1 MEPTKLLRLHQE
13 VYRGI
18 VQTSEKAKKP
28 APPPPKIDEKQ
39 LSWLEDNKIVQE
51 QNEIKKAL
59 KRKTQDDLER
69 IKVLGE
75 GQFGEVWLVETEFP
89 GVVSPAIKGKHQFA
103 LKIQQTYDD
112 QREEGAEEDIRAEIE
127 VMGKLS
133 HPFISTLFTY
143 WENEGSIDMLLGLM
157 PGGELWDVIHKED
170 PETGEWYSG
179 LPESHAR
186 FYAMVIADTLGYMH
200 AQKFIFRDLKPENVL
215 LDKDGY
221 PIIIDFGFC
230 KKVEDKTYTFCGTPN
245 YVAPEII
252 RNAGHNAAVDWWA
265 YGIVIYEMVSGENP
279 FYYDGLDDVSLFN
292 AICEEEG
299 EPLKD
304 CFSRHVRKL
313 VSKLLVKD
321 PTKRLGMLKGRA
333 QDILDHEW
341 FHGIN
346 LKKLR
351 AKKIKAP
358 WIPGQEDNEE
368 EKEDSEAELQR
379 EQKIE
384 EEKQREVRRQ
394 KVEAKMMEFR
404 ELELEEQRRRD
415 EAIRRQKENEERQKQ
430 LELEREAQRR
440 RQEEEKAEKYR
451 QLEFEAKQRR
461 EEEERKQEAVRI
473 KARQEAQAKAE
484 AEAAARIKA
493 QQEAQAKAEAEEA
506 ARIKAEK
513 EAKAKTKREAA
524 TKAKAE
530 KETARI
536 RAEEERER
544 RRLEKIRLEEEEKDR
559 LAAEKRRRQ
568 RMEEEEFEIQRE
580 REKRQQEKEELLR
593 QHAEEERKRKE
604 AEEKARAEK
613 KNKAAKEQGDS
624 SFSNNSE
631 EGELNLEDLERERE
645 QKKSDGGWGS
655 NSWKNNRSAPTLA
668 AWNPSSSPTK
678 NRRRSVED
686 ITSPGKGYV
695 NKLVKDGLKSPGGSS
710 VRRKDLEEVSKL
722 TPSGIVAKR
731 LSDAKKKELNSSV
744 PSLFQF

>member
-1 MEPTKLLRLHQE
+1 MLWQGPERADVVAASADGTMEPTKLLRLHQE
-13 VYRGI
+13 TYRGI
-18 VQTSEKAKKP
+18 MQTTEKAKKP

-59 KRKTQDDLER
+59 KSKTQDDLER

-89 GVVSPAIKGKHQFA
+89 GVVAPAIKGKHQFA

-143 WENEGSIDMLLGLM
+143 WESEGSIDMLLGLM

-215 LDKDGY
+215 IDKDGY

-252 RNAGHNAAVDWWA
+252 RNAGHNAGVDWWA
-265 YGIVIYEMVSGENP
+265 FGIVVYEMVSGENP

-292 AICEEEG
+292 VICDEEG

-358 WIPGQEDNEE
+358 WIPGQENKEE
-368 EKEDSEAELQR
+368 EKEDYEAELQR

-384 EEKQREVRRQ
+384 EEKQRDVRRQ
-394 KVEAKMMEFR
+394 KEEEEMRELR

-415 EAIRRQKENEERQKQ
+415 EASRRQKENEERQKQ

-440 RQEEEKAEKYR
+440 RHEEERAE
-451 QLEFEAKQRR
+451 KQRR
-461 EEEERKQEAVRI
+461 EAEELHRKQEAARI
-473 KARQEAQAKAE
+473 KAE
-484 AEAAARIKA
+484 AEAAAAK
-493 QQEAQAKAEAEEA
+493 AKAEAEQA

-513 EAKAKTKREAA
+513 DNKQRLKLKQQGSRLKRRH
-524 TKAKAE
+524 KLSPRE
-530 KETARI
+530 KLLLKPRLI
-536 RAEEERER
+536 R
-544 RRLEKIRLEEEEKDR
+544 RRL
-559 LAAEKRRRQ
+559 
-568 RMEEEEFEIQRE
+568 
-580 REKRQQEKEELLR
+580 
-593 QHAEEERKRKE
+593 
-604 AEEKARAEK
+604 
-613 KNKAAKEQGDS
+613 QG
-624 SFSNNSE
+624 
-631 EGELNLEDLERERE
+631 
-645 QKKSDGGWGS
+645 
-655 NSWKNNRSAPTLA
+655 
-668 AWNPSSSPTK
+668 
-678 NRRRSVED
+678 
-686 ITSPGKGYV
+686 
-695 NKLVKDGLKSPGGSS
+695 
-710 VRRKDLEEVSKL
+710 
-722 TPSGIVAKR
+722 SGP
-731 LSDAKKKELNSSV
+731 KKKESNV
-744 PSLFQF
+744 V